1 MSKHYVQE
9 QDKLTDE
16 KAQALVKL
24 LENRFTDENIVCNFL
39 KKEDLICS
47 IELKG
52 SGQGNEEFYYW
63 NETVYY
69 VFDGCVCVTDLSPDE
84 ILAILDDVFTCV
96 DDDDADDEFNPDLFF
111 NIDDLKDVELKMTKT
126 VAKLKGETEAEET
139 SLVLLEGNYSHL
151 HGTTVEFYFRATEE
165 EWANRSEQHKALYG
179 DDGENFTALTEEEA
193 KAELEKGAVYIEMTV
208 LE

>member
-84 ILAILDDVFTCV
+84 ILAILDDVFVCA
-96 DDDDADDEFNPDLFF
+96 DNDADDEFNEDLFF
-111 NIDDLKDVELKMTKT
+111 NTNDDEMELKMTKT

-151 HGTTVEFYFRATEE
+151 HGTTVEFLFRATEE